1 MLAPAVGS
9 GAPVNSKKRNYVLHE
24 DEKFMGPRE
33 SSIEE
38 VYRFVLSCFG
48 CLGFNL
54 SILFKT
60 DLNFFS
66 VVLCT

>member
-38 VYRFVLSCFG
+38 VYGFVLCP
-48 CLGFNL
+48 
-54 SILFKT
+54 
-60 DLNFFS
+60 
-66 VVLCT
+66 VLDVLALI